1 MLCVSK
7 SPDHIRPSRA
17 AGAVGPRAVARAAP
31 ASFRVSDV
39 ADNLSVARR
48 AVFRAVGS
56 NAAMHSKTKHVLRC
70 PECGSRT
77 FEIHGPT
84 NENAS
89 VRCAECA
96 AELGQL
102 DAVLALIET
111 RIERQE
117 LERRRRRSH

>member
-1 MLCVSK
+1 
-7 SPDHIRPSRA
+7 
-17 AGAVGPRAVARAAP
+17 
-31 ASFRVSDV
+31 
-39 ADNLSVARR
+39 
-48 AVFRAVGS
+48 
-56 NAAMHSKTKHVLRC
+56 MHSKTKHVLRC

-111 RIERQE
+111 RIESQE

>member
-1 MLCVSK
+1 LRVEEPGSHSTIAGRRR
-7 SPDHIRPSRA
+7 SPAAGRRSSRA
-17 AGAVGPRAVARAAP
+17 REP
-31 ASFRVSDV
+31 RVSDV

-84 NENAS
+84 NDNAS

-111 RIERQE
+111 RIESQE